1 MKRATS
7 LVLVVLMLTSI
18 LASFNPIEMNEKET
32 VNDADARADYEVWL
46 IGANS
51 PRESTVGIA
60 GDVRNAVDV
69 NESVTFDFKM
79 SSCNLSRSMSQFLG
93 IATSP

>member
-1 MKRATS
+1 MKRAIS

-51 PRESTVGIA
+51 PRESTVGIG

-69 NESVTFDFKM
+69 GED
-79 SSCNLSRSMSQFLG
+79 
-93 IATSP
+93 I